1 METSGRQEPVRTA
14 GLNVAAITRATSGAI
29 IAAPEVA

>member
-1 METSGRQEPVRTA
+1 METSGRPEPGA
-14 GLNVAAITRATSGAI
+14 DGGLNVAAITHATSGAI